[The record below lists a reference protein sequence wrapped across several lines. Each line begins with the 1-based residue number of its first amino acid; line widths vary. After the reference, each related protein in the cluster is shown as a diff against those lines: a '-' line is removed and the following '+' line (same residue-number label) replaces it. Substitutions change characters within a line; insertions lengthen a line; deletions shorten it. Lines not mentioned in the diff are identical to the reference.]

1 MNPANKTPQ
10 ARINLEQL
18 DWSRCEC
25 GGKTFSSGL
34 MFKRLSQLLSPDGLE
49 HQVPV
54 EIFTCNTCNKIPEFI
69 HKNIPG
75 IPDDMKAIL
84 TKIV

>member
-18 DWSRCEC
+18 DWSSCEC
-25 GGKTFSSGL
+25 GEKTFSPGI
-34 MFKRLSQLLSPDGLE
+34 MFKRLSRLLSPDGLE

-54 EIFTCNTCNKIPEFI
+54 EIFTCNSCNKIPAFV
-69 HKNIPG
+69 HTNIPG
-75 IPDDMKAIL
+75 IPENMKAMP